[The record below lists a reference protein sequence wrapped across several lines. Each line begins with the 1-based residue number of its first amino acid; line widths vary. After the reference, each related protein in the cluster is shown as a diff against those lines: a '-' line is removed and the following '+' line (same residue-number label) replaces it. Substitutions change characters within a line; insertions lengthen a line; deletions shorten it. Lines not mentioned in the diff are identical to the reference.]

1 MTTPEQ
7 TNERPSPDGNG
18 DAAAQPDPTEPGRP
32 RIRPAPGEDPA
43 PATDQSG
50 GTATGQLNPDELE
63 PGRPRIRPGPG
74 EG

>member
-7 TNERPSPDGNG
+7 TNERPTPDS
-18 DAAAQPDPTEPGRP
+18 DAPAQPDPTEPGRP
-32 RIRPAPGEDPA
+32 RIRPGPGEDLE
-43 PATDQSG
+43 PATAPSA
-50 GTATGQLNPDELE
+50 GTATGELDPDELE